1 MLTIPI
7 VICIYLVSLWLQVFT
22 IYYSVKLLM
31 QAHIYRTP
39 CLFLIFGFLFLFLR
53 EIYLLIEIHN
63 GLIPN
68 TLDALTTL
76 VTSGLILLG
85 MHFMGKAFLSIEAQS
100 SIFEN
105 SAKIDGMTGALRKQE
120 TFARLEQEISRSFRN
135 KESFALIMFDIDH
148 FKYVND
154 QYGHLVGD
162 LVLKNLVTHC
172 QSILR
177 DIDLLGRVGGEE
189 FW

>member
-1 MLTIPI
+1 MN
-7 VICIYLVSLWLQVFT
+7 
-22 IYYSVKLLM
+22 
-31 QAHIYRTP
+31 
-39 CLFLIFGFLFLFLR
+39 
-53 EIYLLIEIHN
+53 N
-63 GLIPN
+63 G
-68 TLDALTTL
+68 
-76 VTSGLILLG
+76 
-85 MHFMGKAFLSIEAQS
+85 M
-100 SIFEN
+100 
-105 SAKIDGMTGALRKQE
+105 
-120 TFARLEQEISRSFRN
+120 ISRSFRN

-189 FW
+189 FLVILPNTDEGRAMDVAERLRTQISQKTLALANQNKIKITISNGIAIFDPKNEIDLIHSVLADKYYQQADFAMYLAKQKGRNQTRVWKAT